1 MTEPWCPTPHD
12 LDGIFA
18 DLRAYP
24 CAVLAVSG
32 GSDSV
37 ALMHLVARWAREIGA
52 DGSRISVATV
62 DHGLRPGS
70 QDDARFVLAEA
81 ERLGFAAT
89 VLPWRGDKPVQGV
102 QVRARAARYDL
113 LGQYAVMGGV
123 LPCAIVTAHTED
135 DQAETLLM
143 RLARGSGADG
153 LQGMRPVRALTAYP
167 GVDVVRPLLGVG
179 REALR
184 SFVVAAGGRWVDDP
198 SNADERFERVRI
210 RAAGAMLDGLGLTPP
225 MLALAAQRQRRAV
238 EALEA
243 VTDRLAAAAV
253 QLNGGMFGRID
264 GGLFGAEPM
273 EIRVRLLQRVL
284 GMFGGRS
291 PPAELAQVETLAE
304 LLARDGAVRTTLGGC
319 QVRACRAEIRIYR
332 ERGRAALEAV
342 DLAAGDHVTWDNRFS
357 IRVVRSLNPIR
368 VRALDPATF
377 AMVRRHARSRLLL
390 PACAAATLP
399 AVWSGETL
407 ISVGGLPPELLPGSS
422 ARPDARIET
431 RFIFLPQDRGP

>member
-179 REALR
+179 RGALR
-184 SFVVAAGGRWVDDP
+184 SYLAAAGGRWVDDP

-210 RAAGAMLDGLGLTPP
+210 RAAATVLDRLGLTPR

-238 EALEA
+238 EALDV
-243 VTDRLAAAAV
+243 VTDRLAAAAL

-264 GGLFGAEPM
+264 GRLFGAEPM

-319 QVRACRAEIRIYR
+319 EVRACRAEIRIYR

-357 IRVVRSLNPIR
+357 IRVVRSPNPIR

-377 AMVRRHARSRLLL
+377 AMVRRHARSRLLP
-390 PACAAATLP
+390 PARAAATLP

>member
-1 MTEPWCPTPHD
+1 MTEPWCPTSQD

-32 GSDSV
+32 GSDSM
-37 ALMHLVARWAREIGA
+37 ALMHLVARWARERGA
-52 DGSRISVATV
+52 DGLRISVATV
-62 DHGLRPGS
+62 DHGLRSGS
-70 QDDARFVLAEA
+70 LGDARFVVAEA
-81 ERLGFAAT
+81 ERLGLAAT
-89 VLPWRGDKPVQGV
+89 VLAWLGDKPSHGV
-102 QVRARAARYDL
+102 QARARAARYDL
-113 LGQYAVMGGV
+113 LGRYAVAGGV

-153 LQGMRPVRALTAYP
+153 LQGMRPVRALTAFA

-179 REALR
+179 RGALR
-184 SFVVAAGGRWVDDP
+184 SYLAAAGGSWVEDP

-210 RAAGAMLDGLGLTPP
+210 RAAATVMDGLGLTPP
-225 MLALAAQRQRRAV
+225 MLALAAQRQRRVV
-238 EALEA
+238 EALDA
-243 VTDRLAAAAV
+243 LTDRLAAAALN
-253 QLNGGMFGRID
+253 LNGGMFARID

-291 PPAELAQVETLAE
+291 PPAELAQIETLAE

-319 QVRACRAEIRIYR
+319 EVRACRAEIRIYR
-332 ERGRAALEAV
+332 ERGRADLEAV
-342 DLAAGDHVTWDNRFS
+342 EMAAGDHVTWDNRFS
-357 IRVVRSLNPIR
+357 IRVVRSSHPVS

-377 AMVRRHARSRLLL
+377 AMVRRHARARLSL
-390 PACAAATLP
+390 PARAAATLP
-399 AVWSGETL
+399 AVWCGEAL
-407 ISVGGLPPELLPGSS
+407 ISVGGLPATVLPMSS
-422 ARPDARIET
+422 ERPDARIET
-431 RFIFLPQDRGP
+431 RFIFLPQDRGA